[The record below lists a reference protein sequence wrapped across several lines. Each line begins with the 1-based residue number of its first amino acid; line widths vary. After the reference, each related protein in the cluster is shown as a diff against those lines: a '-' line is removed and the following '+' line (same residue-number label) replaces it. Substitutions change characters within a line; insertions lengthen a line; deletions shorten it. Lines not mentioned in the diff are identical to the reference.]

1 MTEPAHIWRQIE
13 ELMTGAH
20 GRVTLVAPFIKRE
33 VLAAALS
40 AVPASVESI
49 ECITRWVPE
58 EVAAEVSDPE
68 IIELAEDDKRLRI
81 ALCPSLHAKLYL
93 AGEHCLIGSANLT
106 RKATGRARNPNIE
119 ILVEASAAH
128 PEVGRVLT
136 EIKACAIEATPHM
149 AALVRRQAELL
160 KEHRPTAFDELR
172 GEAQQVWYP
181 VTRRP
186 EAVYLYYCGRAR
198 VGRSVEAAI
207 LRDLA
212 FLGVPAG
219 LTEAEFS
226 DWVENRLREIPA
238 LRALVEG
245 DRLTNV
251 ELQHALQEQAGLTD
265 EQAKRATETIA
276 AWLRHFGRFYT
287 DVGTWEIRH
296 GRELS

>member
-13 ELMTGAH
+13 ELMAGAH
-20 GRVTLVAPFIKRE
+20 GRVTVVAPFIKRE

-40 AVPASVESI
+40 AVPDSVETI
-49 ECITRWVPE
+49 DCITRWIPE
-58 EVAAEVSDPE
+58 EVAAGVSDPE
-68 IIELAEDDKRLRI
+68 IIALAEDDKRLRV

-93 AGEHCLIGSANLT
+93 TGERCLIGSANLT
-106 RKATGRARNPNIE
+106 GKATGRVPNPNIE

-128 PEVGRVLT
+128 PEVSRVLS
-136 EIKACAIEATPHM
+136 EIEARAIEATPHM
-149 AALVRRQAELL
+149 AALVRQQAELL
-160 KEHRPTAFDELR
+160 KAHRPAASDQPRE
-172 GEAQQVWYP
+172 EAQQGWYP

-186 EAVYLYYCGRAR
+186 ETVYPYYCGRAQF
-198 VGRSVEAAI
+198 GRSVEAAI

-212 FLGVPAG
+212 FLGVPAA
-219 LTEAEFS
+219 LTEAEFT
-226 DWVENRLREIPA
+226 DWVESRLRQIPA
-238 LRALVEG
+238 LQTLVQG

-296 GRELS
+296 GQELS

>member
-1 MTEPAHIWRQIE
+1 MPEPGHIWRQIE
-13 ELMTGAH
+13 ELMAGAH

-40 AVPASVESI
+40 ALPTAVEDI

-58 EVAAEVSDPE
+58 EVAAGVSDPE
-68 IIELAEDDKRLRI
+68 IIELAEEDKRLRI

-93 AGEHCLIGSANLT
+93 TGERCLIGSANLT
-106 RKATGRARNPNIE
+106 GKATGWVPNPNIE
-119 ILVEASAAH
+119 ILVEAPAAH
-128 PEVGRVLT
+128 PEVGRVLS
-136 EIKACAIEATPHM
+136 EIEARAIEATPHM

-160 KEHRPTAFDELR
+160 KEHRPAASDQPRE
-172 GEAQQVWYP
+172 EAQQGWYP

-186 EAVYLYYCGRAR
+186 EAVYPYYCGRAQF
-198 VGRSVEAAI
+198 GRSVEAAI

-219 LTEAEFS
+219 LTETEFT
-226 DWVENRLREIPA
+226 DWVETRLREIPA
-238 LRALVEG
+238 LRTLVQG

-251 ELQHALQEQAGLTD
+251 DLQHALQEQAALTD
-265 EQAKRATETIA
+265 EQAKRTTETIA

-296 GRELS
+296 GQELS